1 MKTISRYLLYQIIG
15 MEESMDELLA
25 RLHKEW
31 KERISADEE
40 ANQVS
45 KEQISI

>member
-1 MKTISRYLLYQIIG
+1 METISRNLLYQIIG
-15 MEESMDELLA
+15 MEVSLDALLA

-31 KERISADEE
+31 KERIYADEE